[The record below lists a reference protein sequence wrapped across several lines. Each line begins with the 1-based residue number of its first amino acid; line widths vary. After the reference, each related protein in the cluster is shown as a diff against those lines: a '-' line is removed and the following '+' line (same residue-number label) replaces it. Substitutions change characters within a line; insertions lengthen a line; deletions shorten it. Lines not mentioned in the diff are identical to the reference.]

1 MANIQNLLNDEIRR
15 LARKELNATV
25 KDLKAQLVEL
35 RKTVGEMNRR
45 IKELEKKTASA
56 APTVAEKSAELIA
69 VQEDKNYRMTA
80 QRIRKWREKL
90 GVSQQQ
96 YAALLSVNAL
106 TVCNWE
112 NGKTSPRDE
121 QKCRIAALRSMKKRD
136 LKKLFAEKNIKFK
149 EKADKK
155 TAKKAAKKTESAPAP
170 AAE

>member
-35 RKTVGEMNRR
+35 RKTAGEMNRR
-45 IKELEKKTASA
+45 IKELEKKAASA
-56 APTVAEKSAELIA
+56 APAATENAAEVIAPQEEKS
-69 VQEDKNYRMTA
+69 YRMTA

-112 NGKTSPRDE
+112 NGKTSPRTE

-136 LKKLFAEKNIKFK
+136 LKKLFAEKNIKIK
-149 EKADKK
+149 EIKTDKK
-155 TAKKAAKKTESAPAP
+155 SAKKAPAVPAP